1 MISQNSFRKAWE
13 NRKLVG
19 GALKAAHVRPDYHLY
34 EDLFQ
39 EGLIVYAEMLE
50 ELATN
55 KARTEID
62 KLSFKK
68 VLWQTLNRL
77 KRKQRVCERSTNM
90 DEAYDLGEEADWNN
104 LVVLKQEVNKL
115 SKMEQVIFYDH
126 LLSNKKIT
134 ELAAEYGTSRR
145 TLTRL
150 KHDLLVKLR
159 KMLVK

>member
-1 MISQNSFRKAWE
+1 
-13 NRKLVG
+13 
-19 GALKAAHVRPDYHLY
+19 
-34 EDLFQ
+34 
-39 EGLIVYAEMLE
+39 
-50 ELATN
+50 
-55 KARTEID
+55 
-62 KLSFKK
+62 
-68 VLWQTLNRL
+68 
-77 KRKQRVCERSTNM
+77 M

-134 ELAAEYGTSRR
+134 ELAAEYHISCR

>member
-68 VLWQTLNRL
+68 VLWRTLNRL
-77 KRKQRVCERSTNM
+77 KREQRVCERSTNM

-134 ELAAEYGTSRR
+134 ELAAEYRIARR

-150 KHDLLVKLR
+150 KHDLFKLR

>member
-1 MISQNSFRKAWE
+1 
-13 NRKLVG
+13 
-19 GALKAAHVRPDYHLY
+19 
-34 EDLFQ
+34 
-39 EGLIVYAEMLE
+39 
-50 ELATN
+50 
-55 KARTEID
+55 
-62 KLSFKK
+62 
-68 VLWQTLNRL
+68 
-77 KRKQRVCERSTNM
+77 M

-115 SKMEQVIFYDH
+115 GKMEQVIFYDH

>member
-39 EGLIVYAEMLE
+39 EGLVIYDEMLE
-50 ELATN
+50 ELATE
-55 KARTEID
+55 KACTEID

-77 KRKQRVCERSTNM
+77 KRERNTDM

-115 SKMEQVIFYDH
+115 TEMEQIIFYEH
-126 LLSNKKIT
+126 LLSGKKIT
-134 ELAAEYGTSRR
+134 QLAVEYSTSRR

-150 KHDLLVKLR
+150 KHDLLVKFR

>member
-1 MISQNSFRKAWE
+1 
-13 NRKLVG
+13 
-19 GALKAAHVRPDYHLY
+19 
-34 EDLFQ
+34 
-39 EGLIVYAEMLE
+39 MLE
-50 ELATN
+50 ELATE

-77 KRKQRVCERSTNM
+77 KRKQRVCECNTDM
-90 DEAYDLGEEADWNN
+90 DEAYDLGEKADWNN
-104 LVVLKQEVNKL
+104 LVVLKREVNKL
-115 SKMEQVIFYDH
+115 TEMEQIIFYEY
-126 LLSNKKIT
+126 LLSDKKIT
-134 ELAAEYGTSRR
+134 QLAAEYGTSRR

>member
-1 MISQNSFRKAWE
+1 
-13 NRKLVG
+13 
-19 GALKAAHVRPDYHLY
+19 
-34 EDLFQ
+34 
-39 EGLIVYAEMLE
+39 MLE
-50 ELATN
+50 ELATE

-77 KRKQRVCERSTNM
+77 KRKQRVCECNTDM
-90 DEAYDLGEEADWNN
+90 DEAHDLGEKADWNN

-115 SKMEQVIFYDH
+115 TEMEQIIFYEH
-126 LLSNKKIT
+126 LLSDKKIT
-134 ELAAEYGTSRR
+134 ELAAEYGISRR

>member
-19 GALKAAHVRPDYHLY
+19 GALEAAHVRPDYHLY

-39 EGLIVYAEMLE
+39 EGLVIYAEMFE
-50 ELATN
+50 ELATE

-77 KRKQRVCERSTNM
+77 KREQRVCERNTDM
-90 DEAYDLGEEADWNN
+90 DEAYDLGEKADWNN

-115 SKMEQVIFYDH
+115 TEMEQIIFYEH
-126 LLSNKKIT
+126 LLSDKKIT
-134 ELAAEYGTSRR
+134 QLAVEYSTSRR

-150 KHDLLVKLR
+150 KHDLLVKFR

>member
-39 EGLIVYAEMLE
+39 EGLVIYAEMLE
-50 ELATN
+50 ELATD

-62 KLSFKK
+62 KLSFK
-68 VLWQTLNRL
+68 LWQTLNRL
-77 KRKQRVCERSTNM
+77 KREQRVCERNTDMN
-90 DEAYDLGEEADWNN
+90 EAYDLGEEAYWNN

-126 LLSNKKIT
+126 LF
-134 ELAAEYGTSRR
+134 
-145 TLTRL
+145 LTR
-150 KHDLLVKLR
+150 R
-159 KMLVK
+159 SQN

>member
-13 NRKLVG
+13 NRKLVA

-39 EGLIVYAEMLE
+39 EGS
-50 ELATN
+50 LADIEQTE
-55 KARTEID
+55 ARTE
-62 KLSFKK
+62 
-68 VLWQTLNRL
+68 
-77 KRKQRVCERSTNM
+77 QRVCERSTNM